1 MNRYSQIYGKFCNPK
16 SLWQNVGTFFSSSLT
31 LMLLCLDLIFS
42 LSISAVSSLFL
53 LDSSIILVA
62 ATSPAKSDVPE
73 QMSGSCHISLQI
85 TTGDAA
91 VFSIIRAKS
100 SRPSSLF
107 FFRCLISKSFSL
119 RSLKSR
125 PFSSLSSLSWSC
137 KCSTSSLQVIKWTST
152 DLGEDYNKF

>member
-1 MNRYSQIYGKFCNPK
+1 MD
-16 SLWQNVGTFFSSSLT
+16 TFFSSSLT
-31 LMLLCLDLIFS
+31 LMLFCLDLIFA

-73 QMSGSCHISLQI
+73 QMSGSCHLLLQI
-85 TTGDAA
+85 TAGDAT
-91 VFSIIRAKS
+91 SLGIIHVNS

-119 RSLKSR
+119 TSLKSR
-125 PFSSLSSLSWSC
+125 PFSSLSSLNWSC
-137 KCSTSSLQVIKWTST
+137 KCSTSTLKVIRWIST
-152 DLGEDYNKF
+152 DLGEDYNELLRLFQLL